1 MNLRIVAGSAG
12 GRRLKVPKGRDV
24 EIRPT
29 QDRIKQAI
37 FSALGERVPGARVLD
52 LYAGT
57 GALGLEA
64 LSRGAASALFVEKNR
79 ASCQCIRENVALCGF
94 AQDGVVREQDA
105 VAHLKGAPTAYD
117 LVFADP
123 PYEKEDTDS
132 SKHPLFAHVLPWLGA
147 DGILVWEYFS
157 GQTLEAAS
165 LPAFRILFQR
175 SYGETAVCFLT
186 PAGSG
191 VSESS

>member
-12 GRRLKVPKGRDV
+12 GRRLKVPKGV

-64 LSRGAASALFVEKNR
+64 LSRGAASAHFVEKNR
-79 ASCQCIRENVALCGF
+79 ITGRCIAENLALCGF
-94 AQDGVVREQDA
+94 AETGRVLERDA
-105 VAHLKGAPTAYD
+105 LDYLRKTPPTPFD

-123 PYEKEDTDS
+123 PYDKTKTDAAL
-132 SKHPLFAHVLPWLGA
+132 HPLFAHIAPWLA
-147 DGILVWEYFS
+147 PDGLLVWEYFS
-157 GQTLEAAS
+157 GQSLEGIPG
-165 LPAFRILFQR
+165 LQTLFQR
-175 SYGETAVCFLT
+175 RYGETGICFFAAAPL
-186 PAGSG
+186 S
-191 VSESS
+191 